1 MRRQSRGCAA
11 IETNRNYPLAHL
23 WLAAALAHLG
33 RLSEARSAAQA
44 GLALNPTFTI
54 ARARAAPPSDNPI
67 YLAQRERIYDG
78 MRKAGVPE
86 G

>member
-1 MRRQSRGCAA
+1 MRSMEINQ
-11 IETNRNYPLAHL
+11 NYPLAHFY
-23 WLAAALAHLG
+23 LAVALANLG
-33 RLSEARSAAQA
+33 RLEEANSEVQT
-44 GLALNPTFTI
+44 GLALDPTFTI
-54 ARARAAPPSDNPI
+54 ARFRSGASSDNEI